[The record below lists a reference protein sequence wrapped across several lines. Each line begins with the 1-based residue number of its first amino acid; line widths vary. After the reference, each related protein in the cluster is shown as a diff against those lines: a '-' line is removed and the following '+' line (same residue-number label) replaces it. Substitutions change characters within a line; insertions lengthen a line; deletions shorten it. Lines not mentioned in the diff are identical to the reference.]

1 MSRRR
6 IVAVN
11 AGWLVS
17 DRVFRLGISFVVGIL
32 IARHLGPDR
41 FGLLSLGQMLLT
53 MVMPL
58 ATFGLPDI
66 LVREF
71 AKAER
76 SPAVVLATAL
86 RLRMLLAIVSLVV
99 MTLLAFILRGS
110 DSTTLLVVI
119 AYGLSFIPQAFDTV
133 ESRFQSLNRVGAIS
147 TMRMISTGVFGLI
160 RVATE

>member
-1 MSRRR
+1 
-6 IVAVN
+6 
-11 AGWLVS
+11 
-17 DRVFRLGISFVVGIL
+17 
-32 IARHLGPDR
+32 
-41 FGLLSLGQMLLT
+41 MLLT

-133 ESRFQSLNRVGAIS
+133 ESRFQ
-147 TMRMISTGVFGLI
+147 
-160 RVATE
+160 